1 MTHVKQLLVAPFIL
15 ALLISCGADQNNTT
29 KPKKPETPEALQDN
43 TLEIK
48 SYSRSSNLTDELYQE
63 LVDKTP
69 ALKKLEEDLEALS
82 LKPSE
87 LNQQFQKYDSKSYT
101 YYNDAKYTAAAIKD
115 SVLKGRMLD
124 LIATSNKR
132 YANKTSELN
141 SLLEQISKN
150 TSTLNDQHVVLK
162 MVLSLQVIEK
172 YQDDNKPDKKEFK
185 DLIKQQENLILQTKN
200 LTPKY

>member
-1 MTHVKQLLVAPFIL
+1 MIHVKQLLVAPFIL
-15 ALLISCGADQNNTT
+15 ALLISCGSGQTVT
-29 KPKKPETPEALQDN
+29 HTPEKPETQEALQDN
-43 TLEIK
+43 KLEIK

-87 LNQQFQKYDSKSYT
+87 LNQHFRQYDSKSFT

-124 LIATSNKR
+124 LISSSNKR
-132 YANKTSELN
+132 YTNKTSELN

-172 YQDDNKPDKKEFK
+172 YQNDNKPDKKEFK
-185 DLIKQQENLILQTKN
+185 DLLKQQENLILQTKN